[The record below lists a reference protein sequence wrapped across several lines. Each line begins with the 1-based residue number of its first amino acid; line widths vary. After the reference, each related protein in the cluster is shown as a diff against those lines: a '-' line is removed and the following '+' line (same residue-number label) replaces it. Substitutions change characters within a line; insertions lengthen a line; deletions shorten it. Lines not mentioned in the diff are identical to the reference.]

1 MVLEYLEDIPE
12 PGTSLLLSGYPV
24 EIIQTR
30 GNRVKTLRVY
40 PAQRRPAAAEG

>member
-12 PGTSLLLSGYPV
+12 PGTSLLLSGYPI

-40 PAQRRPAAAEG
+40 PGQRRPAAAEG